1 MYIYKVIFIN
11 PHKQKQPYKGR
22 FVLCALF
29 KKSKRKI
36 SDSVEELIK
45 KSAPNTK
52 IANGFRKLFIE
63 APFDEIWSIQPY
75 DLADRWETGS
85 KETLESFILGCAN
98 GLFELHWIHY
108 CPKCKGMAGRHN
120 KISEIPENDHCSMC
134 NADFTNALDETIEV
148 VFSIPPQHIKY
159 PPNIADQ
166 YKKEMVS
173 QIKERG
179 SFNAEAMKVT
189 GKDCLNVPLFRDLFG
204 DDILSAEQSLNIK
217 QLAVLFTD
225 IQSST
230 EIYQKF
236 GDVRAYNA
244 VNAHYNIL
252 FECIEKYGGAVV
264 KTIGDAV
271 MATFVHTQDGL
282 FAVLEA
288 MKKFPYMD
296 EAKEININVK
306 FGLHAG
312 PCIAVNLNDQMDIFG
327 STVNIASR
335 IQKTAKDSELIISEE
350 VFKYRECKETI
361 AKYVK
366 QVGKR
371 TVKLRGI
378 EQGITVYSI
387 KLER

>member
-1 MYIYKVIFIN
+1 
-11 PHKQKQPYKGR
+11 
-22 FVLCALF
+22 LCALF

-36 SDSVEELIK
+36 SDTLEKLIK
-45 KSAPNTK
+45 KSAPNKK
-52 IANGFRKLFIE
+52 IADGFRKLYAE
-63 APFDEIWSIQPY
+63 APFDEVWSIQPY
-75 DLADRWETGS
+75 DLAERWETDL

-98 GLFELHWIHY
+98 GLFELHWIHH
-108 CPKCKGMAGRHN
+108 CPKCKGIAGRHN
-120 KISEIPENDHCSMC
+120 KIAEIPRDDHCPLC
-134 NADFTNALDETIEV
+134 DADFTNALDETVEV
-148 VFSIPPQHIKY
+148 IFSIPPQHIKY
-159 PPNIADQ
+159 PSDIEDQ
-166 YKKEMVS
+166 YKKEMVA
-173 QIKERG
+173 QIKEHG
-179 SFNAEAMKVT
+179 SFNTDAIKVT
-189 GKDCLNVPLFRDLFG
+189 GKDCLNIPLFRDLFG
-204 DDILSAEQSLNIK
+204 DDILAADQSLNIK

-225 IQSST
+225 ITSST
-230 EIYQKF
+230 EIYQKY

-252 FECIEKYGGAVV
+252 FECIEQYGGAVV

-282 FAVLEA
+282 FAALEA
-288 MKKFPYMD
+288 MKRFPYMD
-296 EAKEININVK
+296 EAKEINISVK

-335 IQKTAKDSELIISEE
+335 IQKTAKDGEMVISEE

-371 TVKLRGI
+371 TVQLKGI
-378 EQGITVYSI
+378 DQGIIVYSI
-387 KLER
+387 NPEK